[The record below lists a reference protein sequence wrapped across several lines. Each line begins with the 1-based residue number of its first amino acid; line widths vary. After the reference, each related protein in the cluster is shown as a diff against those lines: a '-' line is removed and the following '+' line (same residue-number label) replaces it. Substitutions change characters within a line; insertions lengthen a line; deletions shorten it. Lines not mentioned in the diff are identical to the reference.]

1 MTNYNQLFQEALA
14 IFNNKMGTD
23 FSSQNIML
31 CICKPNKFNSIRKQ
45 FIKEFSFEI
54 SDNND
59 NSADTTLAE
68 AFVYGINNNLPV
80 SGIIIVERDKG
91 TDAYEIMHTFLHEL
105 SHIFCVK
112 NEIPSGH
119 FYDDYCSDTS
129 LSAENKIENGYY
141 NAGYAIWREL
151 VAELLSY
158 SILSPEPFGIDS
170 VTADSDYYNTNIGP
184 YNLLS
189 KTITSDLL
197 VSLLLTEEA
206 AMCSLGEFVR
216 IVDNSPLSFVE
227 ELLKIVMLQLYKE
240 QFYKITSEFIFDLG
254 VAYITM
260 LAKKSI

>member
-91 TDAYEIMHTFLHEL
+91 TDAYEIMHTFLH
-105 SHIFCVK
+105 
-112 NEIPSGH
+112 
-119 FYDDYCSDTS
+119 
-129 LSAENKIENGYY
+129 
-141 NAGYAIWREL
+141 
-151 VAELLSY
+151 
-158 SILSPEPFGIDS
+158 
-170 VTADSDYYNTNIGP
+170 
-184 YNLLS
+184 
-189 KTITSDLL
+189 
-197 VSLLLTEEA
+197 
-206 AMCSLGEFVR
+206 
-216 IVDNSPLSFVE
+216 
-227 ELLKIVMLQLYKE
+227 
-240 QFYKITSEFIFDLG
+240 
-254 VAYITM
+254 
-260 LAKKSI
+260 